1 MPANSVYRDTVDAL
15 TGRRPL
21 FYGWRLLFASVVS
34 MTVTSGL
41 AAWANGLYVR
51 PLEAEFGWSR
61 AEVSLGFSAAIL
73 VGGLAGPVIGIWID
87 RRGARSAIVFGCVTT
102 ALSYLLL
109 ASTQE
114 LWQWYLFSA
123 INAGFRQMMFFIPM
137 QVLISRWFDR
147 KRGAAMSILGT
158 GWSLGGFI
166 ILPLLA
172 VAIDATDWRGGFL
185 FSAALVVG
193 LALPIALFVLRDRPE
208 DMGEMPDGEPKVES
222 EEPRPPIWGLT
233 LAQAARRPLFWVLSI
248 GLMLYFYGAIGWT
261 THIVPFYE
269 SRGLSR
275 ETAAVL
281 LSVSSGAGIFA
292 RLAIGAVADKFV
304 RFEAP
309 AAAATLLIA
318 TGMLVLLLDPGW
330 LGIGVFTAMW
340 VIGTSAG
347 PLVESLGLTRA
358 FGLAHFATILGAV
371 VVIETAGEIISPSL
385 AGAIYDSTDSYDLAI
400 VMYMT
405 TFTGSAIL
413 FALASRMRRPD
424 PAIVMS
430 RDQ

>member
-1 MPANSVYRDTVDAL
+1 MSATTVYRDTVDVL
-15 TGRRPL
+15 RGRRPL
-21 FYGWRLLFASVVS
+21 FYGWRVLMASVLA

-61 AEVSLGFSAAIL
+61 AEVSIGFSAAIL
-73 VGGLAGPVIGIWID
+73 VSGLAGPVIGIWID
-87 RRGARSAIVFGCVTT
+87 RHGPRSAIIFGCAMT

-158 GWSLGGFI
+158 GWSLGGFL

-172 VAIDATDWRGGFL
+172 FTIDVTDWRGGFI
-185 FSAALVVG
+185 FSGFMAAGVV
-193 LALPIALFVLRDRPE
+193 LPIALLVLRDRPE
-208 DMGEMPDGEPKVES
+208 DVGTTADGEPRPATN
-222 EEPRPPIWGLT
+222 EPVPPVWGLT
-233 LAQAARRPLFWVLSI
+233 LAEAARKPLFWVLSI
-248 GLMLYFYGAIGWT
+248 ALMLYFYGAIGWT
-261 THIVPFYE
+261 THIIPFYE

-275 ETAAVL
+275 ETAAIL
-281 LSVSSGAGIFA
+281 LSVSSGAGIFS
-292 RLAIGAVADKFV
+292 RLFIGFYADRFV
-304 RFEAP
+304 RFEVP
-309 AAAATLLIA
+309 ASAATALIA
-318 TGMLVLLLDPGW
+318 VGMLSLLFDAGW
-330 LGIGVFTAMW
+330 GGIAVFTALW
-340 VIGTSAG
+340 VVGTSAG

-371 VVIETAGEIISPSL
+371 VVIETAGEIVSPSL
-385 AGAIYDSTDSYDLAI
+385 AGAIYDRTDSYDPAL
-400 VMYMT
+400 VMYIS
-405 TFTGSAIL
+405 TFTASAL
-413 FALASRMRRPD
+413 LMALASRMRRPD
-424 PAIVMS
+424 PLAEV
-430 RDQ
+430 